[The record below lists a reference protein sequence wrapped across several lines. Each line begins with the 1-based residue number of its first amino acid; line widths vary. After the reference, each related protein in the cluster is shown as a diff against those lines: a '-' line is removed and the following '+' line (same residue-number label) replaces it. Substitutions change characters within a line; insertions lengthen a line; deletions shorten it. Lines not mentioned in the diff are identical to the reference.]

1 MSILVT
7 GATGTVGSRVVRKL
21 LEKGQKPRVL
31 SRSPEKARRMFADA
45 QPVEGDL
52 RALETQPDL
61 LSGTEQLVLITPLSH
76 TEEEE
81 GKAAL
86 EGARSAGVRH
96 VVFMSVHQAELGAH
110 IPHFRSKIQI
120 AAKAHA
126 LGLELTEIMPNN
138 FFQNDEWYK
147 DAILQWGIY
156 PQPIGSVGVSRV
168 DVEDIAE
175 AIVRALTIPDLQGG
189 RYPLA
194 GPEALTGDGVADH
207 YTRALGRPVR
217 YAGDD
222 LDAWAQQA
230 RQGLPEWLARDL
242 VTMYRFF
249 QLRGL
254 AATEGEMKQQARLL
268 GRQPR
273 RFQDFVEAKVKEWL
287 SRS

>member
-21 LEKGQKPRVL
+21 LEKGFQPRVL
-31 SRSPEKARRMFADA
+31 TRSPEKARRMFAGA
-45 QPVEGDL
+45 EPVEGDL
-52 RALETQPDL
+52 PALKANHDL
-61 LSGTEQLVLITPLSH
+61 LAETEQLVLITPLSH

-81 GKAAL
+81 GTAAL
-86 EGARSAGVRH
+86 EGAHNAGVRH
-96 VVFMSVHQAELGAH
+96 VVFMSVHQVELGAH

-120 AAKAHA
+120 AAKARA
-126 LGLELTEIMPNN
+126 LGLELTEVMPNN
-138 FFQNDEWYK
+138 FFQNDDWYK

-168 DVEDIAE
+168 DAEDIAE
-175 AIVRALTIPDLQGG
+175 AIVRALTNPDLRGE

-194 GPEALTGDGVADH
+194 GPEALTGDAVADC

-222 LDAWAQQA
+222 LDTWAQQA
-230 RQGLPEWLARDL
+230 RQGLPHWLVADL

-249 QLRGL
+249 QIRGL
-254 AATEGEMKQQARLL
+254 AATETEMQQQARIL
-268 GRQPR
+268 GREPS
-273 RFQDFVEAKVKEWL
+273 RFQDFVDAKVNEWL
-287 SRS
+287 RPS